1 MSFTVKHTINPIRV
15 GKIKETAVQKW
26 LCVSFFIVKRVVEHG
41 QCIRENRIKQTAV
54 VYVQPLQTPLALAVQ
69 LFR

>member
-26 LCVSFFIVKRVVEHG
+26 LCVSFLLSKELLS
-41 QCIRENRIKQTAV
+41 TANASGK
-54 VYVQPLQTPLALAVQ
+54 TE
-69 LFR
+69 